1 MNANIE
7 ALYRISGNS
16 ERTILGL
23 MSGTSLDGLDIAVC
37 TFLGSGT
44 HTKLNV
50 THYTTV
56 PYTEDFKTAIR
67 KIFSIRTVDL
77 EAVTLLNAHIARIHA
92 SMVLSALESWKLSAS
107 SIDVIASHGQTIY
120 HAPKFLHPTSGYG
133 NATLQIGDGDIL
145 STATGI
151 ITISDFRQKHIAAGG
166 EGAPLALYGDTILFS
181 SETEN
186 RILLNMGGIANF
198 TYLPAGQTTDIIS
211 TDVGP
216 ANTLIDS
223 YIKAN
228 YNGLSYDANGEI
240 ASSGTINE
248 AFVNAVLAHPFFNAA
263 FPKTIGPELFNLD
276 FIANALKTA
285 GIVSMAHQDMVASLS
300 YITARV
306 IADGI
311 YKVAGDTTKNIVMY
325 ASGGGIHNAYI
336 MQQLQN
342 LCPSASFK
350 NLETLGV
357 HPDAKEAVLFAVL
370 ANEALAGSP
379 ALSMGKISFPQ

>member
-1 MNANIE
+1 MNPNIE
-7 ALYRISGNS
+7 ALYQISGKS

-44 HTKLNV
+44 HTKPNV
-50 THYTTV
+50 NYFTTI
-56 PYTEDFKTAIR
+56 PYTEDFKTTIR

-77 EAVTLLNAHIARIHA
+77 EAVTLLHAHIARVQA
-92 SMVLSALESWKLSAS
+92 TMVLSALKSWKLSAS

-145 STATGI
+145 SAATGV

-263 FPKTIGPELFNLD
+263 FPKTIGPELFNQD

-285 GIVSMAHQDMVASLS
+285 GIVSMAHQDMVTSLS

-311 YKVAGDTTKNIVMY
+311 YKVVGDTTKNIVMY

>member
-1 MNANIE
+1 MNPNIE
-7 ALYRISGNS
+7 ALYQISGKS

-50 THYTTV
+50 THYTTI
-56 PYTEDFKTAIR
+56 PYTEDFKAAVR
-67 KIFSIRTVDL
+67 KIFSIRAVDL
-77 EAVTLLNAHIARIHA
+77 EAVTLLNAHLARVHA
-92 SMVLSALESWKLSAS
+92 IMVLSALESWKLNAS

-120 HAPKFLHPTSGYG
+120 HVPKFLHPTSEYG
-133 NATLQIGDGDIL
+133 NATLQIGDGDII

-166 EGAPLALYGDTILFS
+166 EGAPLALFGDTILFA

-186 RILLNMGGIANF
+186 RVLLNMGGIANF
-198 TYLPAGQTTDIIS
+198 TYLPAGQTTEIIS

-223 YIKAN
+223 YVKAN
-228 YNGLSYDANGEI
+228 YPGLSFDANGDI
-240 ASSGTINE
+240 ASTGNINE
-248 AFVNAVLAHPFFNAA
+248 GFVNEVLAHPFFNAA
-263 FPKTIGPELFNLD
+263 FPKTVGPELFNLD

-311 YKVAGDTTKNIVMY
+311 HKVVGDANLELVIY

-336 MQQLQN
+336 MEQLQTM
-342 LCPSASFK
+342 CPNASFK

-379 ALSMGKISFPQ
+379 TLSMGKISFPQ

>member
-7 ALYRISGNS
+7 ALYRTAGKH

-37 TFLGSGT
+37 TFSGSGT
-44 HTKLNV
+44 HTKLTV
-50 THYTTV
+50 AHYTTV
-56 PYTEDFKTAIR
+56 PYTEDFKAAVR
-67 KIFSIRTVDL
+67 KIFSIRAVDL
-77 EAVTLLNAHIARIHA
+77 EAVTLLHAHIARVHA
-92 SMVLSALESWKLSAS
+92 TIVLKALESWKLSAA

-166 EGAPLALYGDTILFS
+166 EGAPLALFGDTILFA

-186 RILLNMGGIANF
+186 RVLLNMGGIANF
-198 TYLPAGQTTDIIS
+198 TYLPAGQTTEIIS
-211 TDVGP
+211 TDLGP

-223 YIKAN
+223 YVKAN
-228 YNGLSYDANGEI
+228 YNGLSYDANGDI
-240 ASSGTINE
+240 ASAGTINE
-248 AFVNAVLAHPFFNAA
+248 PFVNAVLAHPFFNAA

-311 YKVAGDTTKNIVMY
+311 HKVVGDDNLELVIY

-342 LCPSASFK
+342 MCPGASFK
-350 NLETLGV
+350 NLEALGV

-379 ALSMGKISFPQ
+379 TLSMGKISFPQ

>member
-7 ALYRISGNS
+7 ALYRIAGKH

-37 TFLGSGT
+37 KFLGSGT

-50 THYTTV
+50 THYTTI
-56 PYTEDFKTAIR
+56 PYTEDFKAAVR
-67 KIFSIRTVDL
+67 KIFSIRAVDL
-77 EAVTLLNAHIARIHA
+77 EAVTLLHAHVARVHA
-92 SMVLSALESWKLSAS
+92 TMVLSALDSWKLSAS
-107 SIDVIASHGQTIY
+107 SIDAIASHGQTIY
-120 HAPKFLHPTSGYG
+120 HAPKFLHPTSEYG
-133 NATLQIGDGDIL
+133 NATLQIGDGDII

-166 EGAPLALYGDTILFS
+166 EGAPLALYGDTILFA

-186 RILLNMGGIANF
+186 RILLNLGGIANF
-198 TYLPAGQTTDIIS
+198 TYLPAGQTTNIIS

-223 YIKAN
+223 YVKAN
-228 YNGLSYDANGEI
+228 YPGLSFDANGDI

-263 FPKTIGPELFNLD
+263 FPKTIGPELFNQD
-276 FIANALKTA
+276 FIEAACKTA
-285 GIVSMAHQDMVASLS
+285 GIVSMAHQDMIASLS
-300 YITARV
+300 YITTRA

-311 YKVAGDTTKNIVMY
+311 HKVVGDANLELVIY
-325 ASGGGIHNAYI
+325 ASGGGIHNVYI
-336 MQQLQN
+336 MQQLQTM
-342 LCPSASFK
+342 CPNASFK

>member
-7 ALYRISGNS
+7 ALYRTAGKH

-37 TFLGSGT
+37 KFLGSGT

-56 PYTEDFKTAIR
+56 PYTEDFKTAVR
-67 KIFSIRTVDL
+67 KIFSIRVVDL
-77 EAVTLLNAHIARIHA
+77 EAVTLLNADIARVHA
-92 SMVLSALESWKLSAS
+92 SMVLSALDSWKLSAT

-120 HAPKFLHPTSGYG
+120 HAPASMHSQSMYG
-133 NATLQIGDGDIL
+133 NATLQIGDGDII

-166 EGAPLALYGDTILFS
+166 EGAPLALFGDTILFS

-198 TYLPAGQTTDIIS
+198 TYLPAGKTTNIIS

-216 ANTLIDS
+216 ANTLIDR
-223 YIKAN
+223 YVKAN

-240 ASSGTINE
+240 ASTGNINE
-248 AFVNAVLAHPFFNAA
+248 AFVKAVLAHPFFNAA

-276 FIANALKTA
+276 FIEAACKTA

-311 YKVAGDTTKNIVMY
+311 HKVVGDANLELVIY

-336 MQQLQN
+336 MQQLQTM
-342 LCPSASFK
+342 CPNASFK

-357 HPDAKEAVLFAVL
+357 HPDAKEAVLFALL

-379 ALSMGKISFPQ
+379 TLSMGKISFPQ

>member
-1 MNANIE
+1 MNPNIE
-7 ALYRISGNS
+7 ALYQISGKS

-44 HTKLNV
+44 HTRLNV

-56 PYTEDFKTAIR
+56 PYTEDFKTTIR
-67 KIFSIRTVDL
+67 KIFSIRAVDL
-77 EAVTLLNAHIARIHA
+77 EAVTLLHAHIARVQA
-92 SMVLSALESWKLSAS
+92 TMVLSALESWKLSAS

-120 HAPKFLHPTSGYG
+120 HAPKFLHPTSGYS

-166 EGAPLALYGDTILFS
+166 EGAPLALFGDTILFS

-198 TYLPAGQTTDIIS
+198 TYLPAGQTTNIIS

-223 YIKAN
+223 YVKAN
-228 YNGLSYDANGEI
+228 YPGLSYDANGEI
-240 ASSGTINE
+240 ASTGSINE
-248 AFVNAVLAHPFFNAA
+248 AFVNAVLSHPFFNAA

-285 GIVSMAHQDMVASLS
+285 GIVSMAHQDMIASLS

-311 YKVAGDTTKNIVMY
+311 HKVVGDIAKNMVMY

-336 MQQLQN
+336 MKQLQTM
-342 LCPSASFK
+342 CPNASFK

-379 ALSMGKISFPQ
+379 ILSMGKISFPQ

>member
-7 ALYRISGNS
+7 ALYRTAGKH

-23 MSGTSLDGLDIAVC
+23 MSGTSLDGLDIAIC
-37 TFLGSGT
+37 KFSGSGT

-50 THYTTV
+50 AHYTTV
-56 PYTEDFKTAIR
+56 PYTQDFKAAIQ
-67 KIFSIRTVDL
+67 KIFSIRAVDL
-77 EAVTLLNAHIARIHA
+77 EAVTLLHAHVARVHA
-92 SMVLSALESWKLSAS
+92 SMVLKALESWGLSAA
-107 SIDVIASHGQTIY
+107 SIDLIASHGQTIY
-120 HAPKFLHPTSGYG
+120 HAPKFLQPTREYG

-186 RILLNMGGIANF
+186 RVLLNMGGIANF
-198 TYLPAGQTTDIIS
+198 TYLPAGQTTHIIS

-223 YIKAN
+223 YVNAN
-228 YNGLSYDANGEI
+228 YNGLSYDVNGDI
-240 ASSGTINE
+240 ASTGNINE

-276 FIANALKTA
+276 FNEAACKTA
-285 GIVSMAHQDMVASLS
+285 GIVSMAHPDMIASLS

-306 IADGI
+306 ISDAI
-311 YKVAGDTTKNIVMY
+311 HKVVGDITKNIVIY

-342 LCPSASFK
+342 MCPEASFK

-370 ANEALAGSP
+370 ANEAVAGSP
-379 ALSMGKISFPQ
+379 TLSMGKISFPQ

>member
-7 ALYRISGNS
+7 ALYRISGKS

-56 PYTEDFKTAIR
+56 PYTEDFKAAIR

-145 STATGI
+145 SAATGV

-166 EGAPLALYGDTILFS
+166 EGAPLALFGDSILFS

-198 TYLPAGQTTDIIS
+198 TYLPAGQTTDIVS

-263 FPKTIGPELFNLD
+263 FPKTIGPELFNQD

-285 GIVSMAHQDMVASLS
+285 GIVSMAHQDMVTSLS

-311 YKVAGDTTKNIVMY
+311 YKVVGDTTKNIVMY

>member
-56 PYTEDFKTAIR
+56 PYTEDFKAAIR

-145 STATGI
+145 SAATGV

-248 AFVNAVLAHPFFNAA
+248 TFVNAVLAHPFFNAA
-263 FPKTIGPELFNLD
+263 FPKTIGPELFNQD

>member
-1 MNANIE
+1 MNPNIE
-7 ALYRISGNS
+7 ALYQISGKS

-50 THYTTV
+50 THYTTI
-56 PYTEDFKTAIR
+56 PYPEDFKAAVR
-67 KIFSIRTVDL
+67 KIFSIRAVDL
-77 EAVTLLNAHIARIHA
+77 EAVTLLNAHIARVHA
-92 SMVLSALESWKLSAS
+92 TMVLSALESWKLNAS

-120 HAPKFLHPTSGYG
+120 HAPKFLHPTSEYG
-133 NATLQIGDGDIL
+133 NATLQIGDGDII

-166 EGAPLALYGDTILFS
+166 EGAPLALFGDTILFA

-186 RILLNMGGIANF
+186 RVLLNMGGIANF
-198 TYLPAGQTTDIIS
+198 TYLPAGQTTEIIS

-223 YIKAN
+223 YVKAN
-228 YNGLSYDANGEI
+228 YPGLSFDANGDI
-240 ASSGTINE
+240 ASTGNINE
-248 AFVNAVLAHPFFNAA
+248 GFVNEVLAHPFFNAA
-263 FPKTIGPELFNLD
+263 FPKTVGPELFNLD

-311 YKVAGDTTKNIVMY
+311 HKVVGDANLELVIY

-336 MQQLQN
+336 MEQLQTM
-342 LCPSASFK
+342 CPNASFK

-379 ALSMGKISFPQ
+379 TLSMGKISFPQ

>member
-7 ALYRISGNS
+7 ALYRIAGKH

-37 TFLGSGT
+37 KIEGSGT

-56 PYTEDFKTAIR
+56 PYTEDFKAAIR
-67 KIFSIRTVDL
+67 KIFSVKAVDL
-77 EAVTLLNAHIARIHA
+77 EAVTLLNAHIARVHA
-92 SMVLSALESWKLSAS
+92 SLVLSALDSWKLSVT
-107 SIDVIASHGQTIY
+107 SIDAIASHGQTIY
-120 HAPKFLHPTSGYG
+120 HAPKFLHPTSNYG

-181 SETEN
+181 SATEN

-198 TYLPAGQTTDIIS
+198 TYLPAGQTTNIIS

-223 YIKAN
+223 YVKAN
-228 YNGLSYDANGEI
+228 YNGLSYDANGDI

-248 AFVNAVLAHPFFNAA
+248 AFVNAVLVHPFFNAA

-276 FIANALKTA
+276 FIEAACKTA
-285 GIVSMAHQDMVASLS
+285 GIVSMAHQDMIASLS

-311 YKVAGDTTKNIVMY
+311 HKVVGDANLELVIY
-325 ASGGGIHNAYI
+325 ASGGGIHNTYI

-342 LCPSASFK
+342 LCPNASFK

-357 HPDAKEAVLFAVL
+357 HPDAKEAVLFAIL

>member
-7 ALYRISGNS
+7 ALYRIAGKS

-37 TFLGSGT
+37 KFLGSGT

-56 PYTEDFKTAIR
+56 PYTEDFKTAVR
-67 KIFSIRTVDL
+67 KIFSIRVVDL
-77 EAVTLLNAHIARIHA
+77 EAVTLLNADIARVHA
-92 SMVLSALESWKLSAS
+92 SMVLSALDSWKLSAT

-120 HAPKFLHPTSGYG
+120 HAPKFLHPTSNYG
-133 NATLQIGDGDIL
+133 NATLQIGDGDII

-186 RILLNMGGIANF
+186 RVLLNMGGIANF
-198 TYLPAGQTTDIIS
+198 TYLPAGQTTNIIS

-223 YIKAN
+223 YVKAN
-228 YNGLSYDANGEI
+228 YNSLSYDANGEI
-240 ASSGTINE
+240 ASSGIIHE

-276 FIANALKTA
+276 FIVAASKTA

-311 YKVAGDTTKNIVMY
+311 HKVVGDATKNIVMY

-336 MQQLQN
+336 MHQLQN
-342 LCPSASFK
+342 MCPNASFK
-350 NLETLGV
+350 NLETIGV
-357 HPDAKEAVLFAVL
+357 HSDAKEAVLFAVL

-379 ALSMGKISFPQ
+379 TLSTGKISFPQ

>member
-7 ALYRISGNS
+7 ALYRISGKS

-44 HTKLNV
+44 HSKLNV

-56 PYTEDFKTAIR
+56 PYTEDFKAAVR

-92 SMVLSALESWKLSAS
+92 SMVLSALESWKLSAT

-198 TYLPAGQTTDIIS
+198 TYLPAGQTKEIIS

-228 YNGLSYDANGEI
+228 YNGLSYDTNGEI

-263 FPKTIGPELFNLD
+263 FPKTIGPELFNQD

-285 GIVSMAHQDMVASLS
+285 GIVSMEHQDMVASLS

-311 YKVAGDTTKNIVMY
+311 HKVVGDTTKNIVMY

-342 LCPSASFK
+342 LCPNASFK

>member
-1 MNANIE
+1 MNPNIE
-7 ALYRISGNS
+7 ALYRIAGKH

-37 TFLGSGT
+37 TFSGSGT

-50 THYTTV
+50 THYTTI
-56 PYTEDFKTAIR
+56 PYTEDFKAAVR
-67 KIFSIRTVDL
+67 KIFSIRAVDL
-77 EAVTLLNAHIARIHA
+77 EAVTLLNAHVARVHA
-92 SMVLSALESWKLSAS
+92 IMVLSALDSWKLSTS
-107 SIDVIASHGQTIY
+107 SIDAIASHGQTIY
-120 HAPKFLHPTSGYG
+120 HAPKFLHPTSNYG
-133 NATLQIGDGDIL
+133 NATLQIGDGDII

-166 EGAPLALYGDTILFS
+166 EGAPLALFGDTILFA

-186 RILLNMGGIANF
+186 RILLNLGGIANF
-198 TYLPAGQTTDIIS
+198 TYLPAGQTTNIIS

-223 YIKAN
+223 YVKAN
-228 YNGLSYDANGEI
+228 YPGLSFDANGDI

-263 FPKTIGPELFNLD
+263 FPKTIGPELFNQD
-276 FIANALKTA
+276 FIEAACKTA
-285 GIVSMAHQDMVASLS
+285 GIVSMAHQDMIASLS
-300 YITARV
+300 YITARA

-311 YKVAGDTTKNIVMY
+311 HKVVGDAYLELVIY

-336 MQQLQN
+336 MQQLQTM
-342 LCPSASFK
+342 CPNASFK
-350 NLETLGV
+350 NLETIGV

-379 ALSMGKISFPQ
+379 TLSMGKISFPQ

>member
-7 ALYRISGNS
+7 ALYRTAGKH

-37 TFLGSGT
+37 TFSGSGT
-44 HTKLNV
+44 HTKLTV
-50 THYTTV
+50 AHYTTV
-56 PYTEDFKTAIR
+56 PYTEDFKAAVR
-67 KIFSIRTVDL
+67 KIFSIRAVDL
-77 EAVTLLNAHIARIHA
+77 EAVTLLHAHIARVHA
-92 SMVLSALESWKLSAS
+92 TMVLSALESWKLSAA

-120 HAPKFLHPTSGYG
+120 HAPKFLHPTSGYD

-166 EGAPLALYGDTILFS
+166 EGAPLALFGDSILFA

-186 RILLNMGGIANF
+186 RVLLNMGGIANF
-198 TYLPAGQTTDIIS
+198 TYLPAGQTTEIIS
-211 TDVGP
+211 TDLGP

-223 YIKAN
+223 YVKAN

-240 ASSGTINE
+240 ASTGTINE
-248 AFVNAVLAHPFFNAA
+248 GFVNEVLAHPFFNAA

-285 GIVSMAHQDMVASLS
+285 GIVLMAHQDMVASLS

-311 YKVAGDTTKNIVMY
+311 HKVVGDDNLELVIY

-342 LCPSASFK
+342 MCPGASFK

-379 ALSMGKISFPQ
+379 TLSMGKISFPQ

>member
-7 ALYRISGNS
+7 ALYRISGKS

-56 PYTEDFKTAIR
+56 PYTEDFKAAIR

-120 HAPKFLHPTSGYG
+120 HAPKFLHPTSNYG
-133 NATLQIGDGDIL
+133 NATLQIGDGDII

-166 EGAPLALYGDTILFS
+166 EGAPLALFGDTILFA

-198 TYLPAGQTTDIIS
+198 TYLPAVQTTDIIS
-211 TDVGP
+211 TDIGP

-263 FPKTIGPELFNLD
+263 FPKTIGPELFNQD

-311 YKVAGDTTKNIVMY
+311 HKVVGDTTKNIVMY

-336 MQQLQN
+336 MQQLQTM
-342 LCPSASFK
+342 CPNASFK

>member
-1 MNANIE
+1 MNPNIE
-7 ALYRISGNS
+7 ALYRIAGKH

-37 TFLGSGT
+37 IFSGSGT

-50 THYTTV
+50 THYTTI
-56 PYTEDFKTAIR
+56 PYTEDFKAAAR
-67 KIFSIRTVDL
+67 KIFSIRAVDL
-77 EAVTLLNAHIARIHA
+77 EAVTLLNAHLARVHA
-92 SMVLSALESWKLSAS
+92 IMVLSALESWKLNAS

-120 HAPKFLHPTSGYG
+120 HAPKFLHPTSEYG
-133 NATLQIGDGDIL
+133 NATLQIGDGDII

-166 EGAPLALYGDTILFS
+166 EGAPLALFGDTILFA

-186 RILLNMGGIANF
+186 RVLLNMGGIANF
-198 TYLPAGQTTDIIS
+198 TYLPAGQTTEIIS

-223 YIKAN
+223 YVKAN
-228 YNGLSYDANGEI
+228 YPGLSFDANGDI

-263 FPKTIGPELFNLD
+263 FPKTIGPELFNQD
-276 FIANALKTA
+276 FIEAACKTA
-285 GIVSMAHQDMVASLS
+285 GIVSMAHQDMIASLS
-300 YITARV
+300 YITTRA

-311 YKVAGDTTKNIVMY
+311 HKVVGDANLELVIY
-325 ASGGGIHNAYI
+325 ASGGGIHNVYI
-336 MQQLQN
+336 MQQLQTM
-342 LCPSASFK
+342 CPNASFK

-379 ALSMGKISFPQ
+379 TLSMGKISFPQ

>member
-7 ALYRISGNS
+7 ALYRTAGKH

-37 TFLGSGT
+37 KFSGSGT

-50 THYTTV
+50 AHYTTV
-56 PYTEDFKTAIR
+56 PYTQDFKTAIQ
-67 KIFSIRTVDL
+67 KIFSVKAVDL
-77 EAVTLLNAHIARIHA
+77 EAVTLLHAHVARVHA
-92 SMVLSALESWKLSAS
+92 TMVLKALESWGLSAA
-107 SIDVIASHGQTIY
+107 SIDLIASHGQTIY
-120 HAPKFLHPTSGYG
+120 HAPKFLQPTREYG

-186 RILLNMGGIANF
+186 RVLLNMGGIANF
-198 TYLPAGQTTDIIS
+198 TYLPAGQTTNIIS

-223 YIKAN
+223 YVKAN
-228 YNGLSYDANGEI
+228 YPGLSYDVNGDI
-240 ASSGTINE
+240 ASTGNINE
-248 AFVNAVLAHPFFNAA
+248 AFVNAVFAHPFFNAA

-276 FIANALKTA
+276 FIEAACKTA
-285 GIVSMAHQDMVASLS
+285 GIVSMAHPDMIASLS

-306 IADGI
+306 ISDAI
-311 YKVAGDTTKNIVMY
+311 YKVVGDITKNIVIY

-342 LCPSASFK
+342 MCPEASFK

-370 ANEALAGSP
+370 ANEAVAGSP
-379 ALSMGKISFPQ
+379 TLSMGKISFPQ

>member
-1 MNANIE
+1 MNPNIQ
-7 ALYRISGNS
+7 ALYQIAGKS
-16 ERTILGL
+16 ERTIVGL

-37 TFLGSGT
+37 TFLGNGSN
-44 HTKLNV
+44 TKLNV
-50 THYTTV
+50 SHYTTI
-56 PYTEDFKTAIR
+56 PYTEEFKTAIR
-67 KIFSIRTVDL
+67 NIFSIRAVDL
-77 EAVTLLNAHIARIHA
+77 EAVTLLHAHIARVHA
-92 SMVLSALESWKLSAS
+92 TMVLSALESWKLSTS
-107 SIDVIASHGQTIY
+107 SIDVLASHGQTIY
-120 HAPKFLHPTSGYG
+120 HAPKFLHAAGGYG

-145 STATGI
+145 SAATGI
-151 ITISDFRQKHIAAGG
+151 ITLSDYRQKHIAAGG

-181 SETEN
+181 SATEN

-198 TYLPAGQTTDIIS
+198 TYLPAGQTTNIIS

-228 YNGLSYDANGEI
+228 YNGLSYDRNGEI
-240 ASSGTINE
+240 ASTGNINE
-248 AFVNAVLAHPFFNAA
+248 GFVNEVLVHPFFSKG

-276 FIANALKTA
+276 FIEAACKNA

-300 YITARV
+300 YITARI

-311 YKVAGDTTKNIVMY
+311 YKIVGDASKNIVIY
-325 ASGGGIHNAYI
+325 ASGGGIHNGYI

-342 LCPSASFK
+342 LCPNASFK
-350 NLETLGV
+350 NLEKLGV

-370 ANEALAGSP
+370 ANEAIAGSP
-379 ALSMGKISFPQ
+379 TLSMGKISFPQ

>member
-1 MNANIE
+1 MNPNIK
-7 ALYRISGNS
+7 ALYQIAGSH
-16 ERTILGL
+16 ERTIIGL

-37 TFLGSGT
+37 KISGSGS
-44 HTKLNV
+44 HTKLSV
-50 THYTTV
+50 THYTTI
-56 PYTEDFKTAIR
+56 PYTGDFKTAIR
-67 KIFSIRTVDL
+67 KIFSIKAADL
-77 EAVTLLNAHIARIHA
+77 EAVTLLHAHVARVHA
-92 SMVLSALESWKLSAS
+92 TMVLSALESWSLPTT

-120 HAPKFLHPTSGYG
+120 HAPKFLHPTSEYG

-145 STATGI
+145 SAATGI
-151 ITISDFRQKHIAAGG
+151 IALSDFRQKHIAAGG
-166 EGAPLALYGDTILFS
+166 EGAPLALFGDTILFS
-181 SETEN
+181 SATEN

-198 TYLPAGQTTDIIS
+198 TYLPAGQTTNIIS

-216 ANTLIDS
+216 ANTLIDG
-223 YIKAN
+223 YVTAN
-228 YNGLSYDANGEI
+228 YPGLSYDANGEI
-240 ASSGTINE
+240 ANTGIINE
-248 AFVNAVLAHPFFNAA
+248 AFINEVVAHPFFSAG

-276 FIANALKTA
+276 FIADALKNA

-311 YKVAGDTTKNIVMY
+311 IKVVGDATKNMVIY

-342 LCPSASFK
+342 MCPGASFK

-379 ALSMGKISFPQ
+379 TLSMGKISFPQ